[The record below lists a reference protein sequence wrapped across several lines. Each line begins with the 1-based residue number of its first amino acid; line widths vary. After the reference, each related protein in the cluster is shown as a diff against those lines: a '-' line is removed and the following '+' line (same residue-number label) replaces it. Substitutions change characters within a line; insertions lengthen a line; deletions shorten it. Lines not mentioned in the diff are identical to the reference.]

1 MPQTL
6 FSCYMHVVF
15 STKNRVDL
23 IPPAVEPELYAYI
36 GGIVRN
42 NNCALLIGGGTAN
55 HSHLLISLNKHM
67 LLPELVGD
75 IKRDSSKWI
84 KTRSAMLSKFAWQ
97 DGYAAFSVGYKQIA
111 AVTKYIADQ
120 KAHHGKKLFEDEMR
134 GFYRSY
140 GIEIDE
146 RYAWD

>member
-1 MPQTL
+1 
-6 FSCYMHVVF
+6 
-15 STKNRVDL
+15 
-23 IPPAVEPELYAYI
+23 
-36 GGIVRN
+36 
-42 NNCALLIGGGTAN
+42 
-55 HSHLLISLNKHM
+55 M

-75 IKRDSSKWI
+75 IKRDSSKWM
-84 KTRSAMLSKFAWQ
+84 KTKSAMLSKFAWQ

-111 AVTKYIADQ
+111 AVTKYIAEQ
-120 KAHHGKKLFEDEMR
+120 KDHHSKKLFEDEMR